1 MKKALITG
9 ITGQDGSYLAE
20 LLLDKG
26 YEVHGIIRRASTF
39 NTQRIDHIYQ
49 DPHEEN
55 IRLKLHYG
63 DMTDSS
69 NLSRLVE
76 KINPDEIYNL
86 AAQSHVGVSFDMPEY
101 TTDVDA
107 MGTLRLLD
115 AIKESEV
122 ECKFYQASTSE
133 LYGEVQEIPQ
143 TEKTPFYPRS
153 PYAAAK
159 LYAYWIVKNYREAY
173 DLFAVNGILFNHE
186 CISENTPLIT
196 RENGFISIKR
206 PCDIKKP
213 KAKGKNIQQYLPENI
228 EIWDGDDFVELSC
241 MTATRRKK
249 DNSDFECRV
258 INTRHGSIEVTNH
271 HNMLDENKKKIKAK
285 NVKIDSKLL
294 HKEFPQSKELT
305 ALSVEEAEFL
315 GMMVGDGSI
324 SEKGKGFF
332 ACNDKKIMEKFKGLW
347 SRVAQGTLTIKNYN
361 TEYGSSKRASLIG
374 NNSYLRY
381 IQKEI
386 YTNDKYKKIPDR
398 ILNAPENI
406 QLSFLEGYN
415 QADGLKSNP
424 CTYKFKNFKTNSIIL
439 AQGLIFLINQTTG
452 QDFNITFESDE
463 NYYGYYSINLLSPVD
478 NSKKEDQVKEL
489 AAAGVGQREINRK
502 TGISRDF
509 IRKIENGGHAVSE
522 HHFAKSKI
530 KVKKVI
536 TDNEQPEWV
545 FDLETESGKFMAGIG
560 NIVVSNSPR
569 RGKRFVTRKIT
580 RAVARITKGKQDK
593 IYLGNMNAKRDWGY
607 AKDYVKMMWMM
618 LQHDTP
624 KDYVIA
630 TGETHTV
637 REFVEA
643 AFSHVDIEIEWQGKG
658 VDEKG
663 IDKDTGKVLV
673 EVDPKYFRPT
683 EVDLLIGDPNKA
695 KEELGWEPEV
705 KFKELVQLMVQS
717 DLEAIEKHGDI

>member
-20 LLLDKG
+20 LLLEKG

-86 AAQSHVGVSFDMPEY
+86 AAQSHVGTSFEIPEY

-115 AIKESEV
+115 AIKEGEV

-133 LYGEVQEIPQ
+133 LYGKVQEVPQ

-186 CISENTPLIT
+186 
-196 RENGFISIKR
+196 
-206 PCDIKKP
+206 
-213 KAKGKNIQQYLPENI
+213 
-228 EIWDGDDFVELSC
+228 
-241 MTATRRKK
+241 
-249 DNSDFECRV
+249 
-258 INTRHGSIEVTNH
+258 
-271 HNMLDENKKKIKAK
+271 
-285 NVKIDSKLL
+285 
-294 HKEFPQSKELT
+294 
-305 ALSVEEAEFL
+305 
-315 GMMVGDGSI
+315 
-324 SEKGKGFF
+324 
-332 ACNDKKIMEKFKGLW
+332 
-347 SRVAQGTLTIKNYN
+347 
-361 TEYGSSKRASLIG
+361 
-374 NNSYLRY
+374 
-381 IQKEI
+381 
-386 YTNDKYKKIPDR
+386 
-398 ILNAPENI
+398 
-406 QLSFLEGYN
+406 
-415 QADGLKSNP
+415 
-424 CTYKFKNFKTNSIIL
+424 
-439 AQGLIFLINQTTG
+439 
-452 QDFNITFESDE
+452 
-463 NYYGYYSINLLSPVD
+463 
-478 NSKKEDQVKEL
+478 
-489 AAAGVGQREINRK
+489 
-502 TGISRDF
+502 
-509 IRKIENGGHAVSE
+509 
-522 HHFAKSKI
+522 
-530 KVKKVI
+530 
-536 TDNEQPEWV
+536 
-545 FDLETESGKFMAGIG
+545 
-560 NIVVSNSPR
+560 SPR

-624 KDYVIA
+624 EDFVIA

-643 AFSHVDIEIEWQGKG
+643 AFSHVDVDIEWQGEG

-683 EVDLLIGDPNKA
+683 EVDLLIGDPSKA

-717 DLEAIEKHGDI
+717 DLEAIQEHGDI